1 MLLED
6 HVVCNLIAAEGLSLI
21 KRIS

>member
-1 MLLED
+1 MPD
-6 HVVCNLIAAEGLSLI
+6 KIYSLI